1 MIVITIDLK
10 KAFDTIDHRVLRVS
24 LQKKNILGKLRCAI
38 MGKYFNRRA
47 RIKASG
53 DGGSTVKGSW
63 WREVSIGCT
72 QGGVDSMELLT
83 AMVDDL
89 EDELAR
95 ARIRGVQFS
104 VNNAVRFR

>member
-1 MIVITIDLK
+1 
-10 KAFDTIDHRVLRVS
+10 
-24 LQKKNILGKLRCAI
+24 

-47 RIKASG
+47 KIKTNG

-63 WREVSIGCT
+63 WREVNVGCT
-72 QGGVDSMELLT
+72 KGGIDSMELFT

-95 ARIRGVQFS
+95 AGIRGVQFS
-104 VNNAVRFR
+104 VNNVAHQMRNLDFADDVTLLIMKKRSRSPWIRFNNSI